1 MTWVDLLLLLILA
14 GGITTF
20 GRKRLRKHNPVYKGI
35 ERDFASH
42 CALSIEESPLLQLS
56 TTPEGA
62 TPRYLVVDTE
72 TIRYLHD
79 TLDETQLSAIDT
91 PLLAS
96 LSWLLLDEELRVVR
110 SEDHLL
116 LSGVPITSE
125 ATDYHQLTTEF
136 VAGHGE
142 PPQAVLELFLRD
154 LETTQ
159 MIVGHSLAFHLAVL
173 AHDLQHYQLPSESL
187 RSKRRF
193 CTMRQGI
200 NYLISHY
207 QADPLQTRI
216 SLETLYSK
224 LLWGRENI
232 EIIYQLKSRHDVVLA
247 THCFIKL
254 YKDPTSAADS

>member
-14 GGITTF
+14 CGITTF
-20 GRKRLRKHNPVYKGI
+20 GRRRLRKHNPVYKGV
-35 ERDFASH
+35 ERDFAPH
-42 CALSIEESPLLQLS
+42 CALSIEESPLLQLGS
-56 TTPEGA
+56 APDGA

-72 TIRYLHD
+72 TVCYLHD
-79 TLDETQLSAIDT
+79 TLDKTQLTSIDT

-142 PPQAVLELFLRD
+142 APQAVLELFLRD
-154 LETTQ
+154 LESVQ
-159 MIVGHSLAFHLAVL
+159 MLVGHSLAFHLAVL

-187 RSKRRF
+187 WSRRQF

-216 SLETLYSK
+216 SLESLYSK
-224 LLWGRENI
+224 LLWGREEL

-254 YKDPTSAADS
+254 YRDPTTADS

>member
-14 GGITTF
+14 CGITTF
-20 GRKRLRKHNPVYKGI
+20 GRRRLRKHNPVYKGV

-42 CALSIEESPLLQLS
+42 CALSIEESPLLQLGS
-56 TTPEGA
+56 APDGA

-72 TIRYLHD
+72 TVCYLHD
-79 TLDETQLSAIDT
+79 TLDKTQLASIDT

-96 LSWLLLDEELRVVR
+96 LSWLLLDDELRVVR

-142 PPQAVLELFLRD
+142 APQAVLELFLRD
-154 LETTQ
+154 LESVQ
-159 MIVGHSLAFHLAVL
+159 MLVGHSLAFHLAVL

-187 RSKRRF
+187 WSRRQF

-216 SLETLYSK
+216 SLESLYSK
-224 LLWGRENI
+224 LLWGREEL

-254 YKDPTSAADS
+254 YRDPTTADS

>member
-14 GGITTF
+14 CGITTF
-20 GRKRLRKHNPVYKGI
+20 GRRRLRKHNPVYKGV

-42 CALSIEESPLLQLS
+42 CALSIEESPLLQLGS
-56 TTPEGA
+56 APDGA

-72 TIRYLHD
+72 TVCYLHD
-79 TLDETQLSAIDT
+79 TLDKTQLASIDT

-142 PPQAVLELFLRD
+142 APQAVLELFLRD
-154 LETTQ
+154 LESVQ
-159 MIVGHSLAFHLAVL
+159 VLVGHSLAFHLAIL

-187 RSKRRF
+187 WSRRQF

-216 SLETLYSK
+216 SLESLYSK
-224 LLWGRENI
+224 LLWGREEL

-254 YKDPTSAADS
+254 YRDPTTADS

>member
-14 GGITTF
+14 CGITTF
-20 GRKRLRKHNPVYKGI
+20 GRRRLRKHNPVYKGV

-42 CALSIEESPLLQLS
+42 CALSIEESPLLQLGS
-56 TTPEGA
+56 APDGA

-72 TIRYLHD
+72 TVCYLHD
-79 TLDETQLSAIDT
+79 TLDKTQLTSIDT

-96 LSWLLLDEELRVVR
+96 LSWLLLDDELRVVR

-116 LSGVPITSE
+116 LSGVPITNE

-142 PPQAVLELFLRD
+142 APQAVLELFLRD
-154 LETTQ
+154 LESVQ
-159 MIVGHSLAFHLAVL
+159 MLVGHSLAFHLAVL

-187 RSKRRF
+187 WSRRQF

-216 SLETLYSK
+216 SLESLYSK
-224 LLWGRENI
+224 LLWGREEL

-254 YKDPTSAADS
+254 YRDPTTADS

>member
-14 GGITTF
+14 CGITTF
-20 GRKRLRKHNPVYKGI
+20 GRRRLRKHNPVYKGV

-42 CALSIEESPLLQLS
+42 CALSIEESPLLQLGS
-56 TTPEGA
+56 APDGA

-72 TIRYLHD
+72 TVCYLHD
-79 TLDETQLSAIDT
+79 TLDKEKFASIGT

-142 PPQAVLELFLRD
+142 TPQAVLELFLRD
-154 LETTQ
+154 LESVQ
-159 MIVGHSLAFHLAVL
+159 MLVGHSLAFHLAVL

-187 RSKRRF
+187 WSRRQF

-216 SLETLYSK
+216 SLESLYSK
-224 LLWGRENI
+224 LLWGREEL

-254 YKDPTSAADS
+254 YRDQPTAAS

>member
-14 GGITTF
+14 CGITTF
-20 GRKRLRKHNPVYKGI
+20 GRRRLRKHNPVYKGV

-42 CALSIEESPLLQLS
+42 CALSIEESPLLQLGS
-56 TTPEGA
+56 APDGA

-72 TIRYLHD
+72 TVCYLHD
-79 TLDETQLSAIDT
+79 TLDKTQLTSIDT

-96 LSWLLLDEELRVVR
+96 LSWLLLDDELRVVR

-142 PPQAVLELFLRD
+142 APQAVLELFLRD
-154 LETTQ
+154 LESVQ
-159 MIVGHSLAFHLAVL
+159 MLVGHSLAFHLAVL

-187 RSKRRF
+187 WSRRQF

-216 SLETLYSK
+216 SLESLYSK
-224 LLWGRENI
+224 LLWGREEL

-254 YKDPTSAADS
+254 YRDPTTADS

>member
-14 GGITTF
+14 CGITTF
-20 GRKRLRKHNPVYKGI
+20 GRRRLRKHNPVYKGV

-42 CALSIEESPLLQLS
+42 CALSIEESPLLQLGS
-56 TTPEGA
+56 APDGA

-72 TIRYLHD
+72 TVCYLHD
-79 TLDETQLSAIDT
+79 TIDKTQLTSIDT

-96 LSWLLLDEELRVVR
+96 LSWLLLDDELRVVR

-116 LSGVPITSE
+116 LSGVPITNE

-142 PPQAVLELFLRD
+142 APQAVLELFLRD
-154 LETTQ
+154 LESVQ
-159 MIVGHSLAFHLAVL
+159 MLVGHSLAFHLAVL
-173 AHDLQHYQLPSESL
+173 AHDLQHYQLPCESL
-187 RSKRRF
+187 GARRQF

-216 SLETLYSK
+216 SLESLYSK
-224 LLWGRENI
+224 LLWGREEM

-254 YKDPTSAADS
+254 YRDPTTADS

>member
-14 GGITTF
+14 CGITTF
-20 GRKRLRKHNPVYKGI
+20 GRRRLRKHNPVYKGV

-42 CALSIEESPLLQLS
+42 CALSIEESPLLQLGS
-56 TTPEGA
+56 APDGA

-72 TIRYLHD
+72 TVCYLHD
-79 TLDETQLSAIDT
+79 TLDKTQLTSIDT

-96 LSWLLLDEELRVVR
+96 LSWLLLDDELRVVR

-142 PPQAVLELFLRD
+142 APQAVLELFLRD
-154 LETTQ
+154 LESVQ
-159 MIVGHSLAFHLAVL
+159 MLVGHSLAFHLAIL
-173 AHDLQHYQLPSESL
+173 AHDLQHYQLPSDSL
-187 RSKRRF
+187 WSRRQF

-216 SLETLYSK
+216 SLESLYSK
-224 LLWGRENI
+224 LLWGREEL

-254 YKDPTSAADS
+254 YRDQPTADS

>member
-14 GGITTF
+14 CGITTF
-20 GRKRLRKHNPVYKGI
+20 GRRRLRKHNPVYKGV

-42 CALSIEESPLLQLS
+42 CALSIEESPLLQLGS
-56 TTPEGA
+56 APDGA

-72 TIRYLHD
+72 TVCYLHD
-79 TLDETQLSAIDT
+79 TLDKTQLASIDT

-142 PPQAVLELFLRD
+142 APQAVLELFLRD
-154 LETTQ
+154 LESVQ
-159 MIVGHSLAFHLAVL
+159 MLVGHSLAFHLAIL

-187 RSKRRF
+187 WSRRQF

-216 SLETLYSK
+216 SLESLYSK
-224 LLWGRENI
+224 LLWGREEL

-254 YKDPTSAADS
+254 YRDPTTADS

>member
-14 GGITTF
+14 CGITTF
-20 GRKRLRKHNPVYKGI
+20 GRRRLRKHNPIYKGV

-42 CALSIEESPLLQLS
+42 CALSIEESPLLQLGS
-56 TTPEGA
+56 APDGA

-72 TIRYLHD
+72 TVCYLHD
-79 TLDETQLSAIDT
+79 TLDKTQLASIDT

-96 LSWLLLDEELRVVR
+96 LSWLLLDDELRVVR

-116 LSGVPITSE
+116 LSGVPITNE

-142 PPQAVLELFLRD
+142 APQAVLELFLRD
-154 LETTQ
+154 LESVQ
-159 MIVGHSLAFHLAVL
+159 MLVGHSLAFHLAIL

-187 RSKRRF
+187 WSRRQF

-216 SLETLYSK
+216 SLESLYSK
-224 LLWGRENI
+224 LLWGREEL

-254 YKDPTSAADS
+254 YRDPTTADS

>member
-14 GGITTF
+14 CGITTF
-20 GRKRLRKHNPVYKGI
+20 GRRRLRKHNPVYKGV

-42 CALSIEESPLLQLS
+42 CALSIEESPLLQLGS
-56 TTPEGA
+56 APDGA

-72 TIRYLHD
+72 TVCYLHD
-79 TLDETQLSAIDT
+79 TLDKTQLASID
-91 PLLAS
+91 LAS

-142 PPQAVLELFLRD
+142 APQAVLELFLRD
-154 LETTQ
+154 LESVQ
-159 MIVGHSLAFHLAVL
+159 MLVGHSLAFHLAIL

-187 RSKRRF
+187 WSRRQF

-224 LLWGRENI
+224 LLWGREGL
-232 EIIYQLKSRHDVVLA
+232 EILYQLKSRHDVILA

-254 YKDPTSAADS
+254 YRDPTTADS

>member
-14 GGITTF
+14 CGITTF
-20 GRKRLRKHNPVYKGI
+20 GRRRLRKHNPVYKGV

-42 CALSIEESPLLQLS
+42 CALSIEESPLLQLGS
-56 TTPEGA
+56 APDGA

-72 TIRYLHD
+72 TVCYLHD
-79 TLDETQLSAIDT
+79 TLDKTQLTSIDT

-96 LSWLLLDEELRVVR
+96 LSWLLLDDELRVVR
-110 SEDHLL
+110 SEDQLL
-116 LSGVPITSE
+116 LSGVPITNE

-142 PPQAVLELFLRD
+142 APQAVLELFLRD
-154 LETTQ
+154 LESVQ
-159 MIVGHSLAFHLAVL
+159 MLVGHSLAFHLAIL

-187 RSKRRF
+187 WSRRQF

-216 SLETLYSK
+216 SLESLYSK
-224 LLWGRENI
+224 LLWGREEL

-254 YKDPTSAADS
+254 YRDPTTADS

>member
-14 GGITTF
+14 CGITTF
-20 GRKRLRKHNPVYKGI
+20 GRRRLRKHNPVYKGV

-42 CALSIEESPLLQLS
+42 CALSIEESSLLQLGS
-56 TTPEGA
+56 APDGA

-72 TIRYLHD
+72 TVCYLHD
-79 TLDETQLSAIDT
+79 TLDKTQLTSIDT

-142 PPQAVLELFLRD
+142 APQAVLELFLRD
-154 LETTQ
+154 LESVQ
-159 MIVGHSLAFHLAVL
+159 MLVGHSLAFHLAIL

-187 RSKRRF
+187 WSRRQF

-200 NYLISHY
+200 NFLISHY

-216 SLETLYSK
+216 SLESLYSK
-224 LLWGRENI
+224 LLWGREEL

-254 YKDPTSAADS
+254 YRDPTTADS

>member
-14 GGITTF
+14 CGITTF
-20 GRKRLRKHNPVYKGI
+20 GRRRLRKHNPVYKGV

-42 CALSIEESPLLQLS
+42 CALSIEESPLLQLGS
-56 TTPEGA
+56 APDGA

-72 TIRYLHD
+72 TVCYLHD
-79 TLDETQLSAIDT
+79 TLDKTQLSSIDT

-116 LSGVPITSE
+116 LSGIPITSE

-142 PPQAVLELFLRD
+142 APQAVLELFLRD
-154 LETTQ
+154 LESVQ
-159 MIVGHSLAFHLAVL
+159 MLVGHSLAFHLAIL

-187 RSKRRF
+187 WSRRQF

-216 SLETLYSK
+216 SLESLYSK
-224 LLWGRENI
+224 LLWGREEL

-254 YKDPTSAADS
+254 YRDPTTADS

>member
-14 GGITTF
+14 CGITTF
-20 GRKRLRKHNPVYKGI
+20 GRRRLRKHNPVYKGV

-42 CALSIEESPLLQLS
+42 CALSIEESPLLRLGS
-56 TTPEGA
+56 APDGA

-72 TIRYLHD
+72 TVCYLHD
-79 TLDETQLSAIDT
+79 TLDKTQLASIDT

-116 LSGVPITSE
+116 LSGIPITSE

-142 PPQAVLELFLRD
+142 APQAVLELFLRD
-154 LETTQ
+154 LESVQ
-159 MIVGHSLAFHLAVL
+159 MLVGHSLAFHLAIL
-173 AHDLQHYQLPSESL
+173 AHDLQHYQLPCESL
-187 RSKRRF
+187 GARRQF

-216 SLETLYSK
+216 SLESLYSK
-224 LLWGRENI
+224 LLWGREEL
-232 EIIYQLKSRHDVVLA
+232 EIIYQLKSRPPVVLA

-254 YKDPTSAADS
+254 YRDPPTADS

>member
-14 GGITTF
+14 CGITTF
-20 GRKRLRKHNPVYKGI
+20 GRRRLRKHNPVYKGV

-42 CALSIEESPLLQLS
+42 CALSIEESPLLQLGS
-56 TTPEGA
+56 APDGA

-72 TIRYLHD
+72 TVCYLHD
-79 TLDETQLSAIDT
+79 TLDKTQLTSIDT

-142 PPQAVLELFLRD
+142 APQAVLELFLRD
-154 LETTQ
+154 LESVQ
-159 MIVGHSLAFHLAVL
+159 MLVGHSLAFHLAIL

-187 RSKRRF
+187 WSRRQF

-216 SLETLYSK
+216 SLESLYSK
-224 LLWGRENI
+224 LLWGREEL

-254 YKDPTSAADS
+254 YRDPTTADS

>member
-14 GGITTF
+14 CGITTF
-20 GRKRLRKHNPVYKGI
+20 GRRRLRKHNPVYKGV

-42 CALSIEESPLLQLS
+42 CALSIEESPLLQLGS
-56 TTPEGA
+56 APDGT

-72 TIRYLHD
+72 TVCYLHD
-79 TLDETQLSAIDT
+79 TLDKTQLTSIDT

-96 LSWLLLDEELRVVR
+96 LSWLLLDDELRVVR

-116 LSGVPITSE
+116 LSGVPITNE

-142 PPQAVLELFLRD
+142 APQAVLELFLRD
-154 LETTQ
+154 LESVQ
-159 MIVGHSLAFHLAVL
+159 MLVGHSLAFHLAIL

-187 RSKRRF
+187 WSRRQF

-216 SLETLYSK
+216 SLESLYSK
-224 LLWGRENI
+224 LLWGREEL

-254 YKDPTSAADS
+254 YRDPTTADS

>member
-14 GGITTF
+14 CGITTF
-20 GRKRLRKHNPVYKGI
+20 GRKRLRKHNPVYKGL

-42 CALSIEESPLLQLS
+42 CVLSIEESPLLQLGS
-56 TTPEGA
+56 APAGA
-62 TPRYLVVDTE
+62 TPRYLVLDTE
-72 TIRYLHD
+72 TVCYLHD
-79 TLDETQLSAIDT
+79 TLDKEKFTSIDT

-110 SEDHLL
+110 SEDHIL

-142 PPQAVLELFLRD
+142 APQAVLELFLRD
-154 LETTQ
+154 LESVQ
-159 MIVGHSLAFHLAVL
+159 MIVGHRLAFHLAVL
-173 AHDLQHYQLPSESL
+173 AHDLQHYQLPNESL
-187 RSKRRF
+187 GSRRQF

-216 SLETLYSK
+216 SLESLYGK
-224 LLWGRENI
+224 LLWDREGL

-254 YKDPTSAADS
+254 YRDQPTAAS

>member
-14 GGITTF
+14 CGITTF
-20 GRKRLRKHNPVYKGI
+20 GRRRLRKHNPVYKGV

-42 CALSIEESPLLQLS
+42 CALSIEESPLLQLGS
-56 TTPEGA
+56 APDGA
-62 TPRYLVVDTE
+62 TPRYLVIDTE
-72 TIRYLHD
+72 TVCYLHD
-79 TLDETQLSAIDT
+79 TLDKTQLASIDT

-142 PPQAVLELFLRD
+142 APQAVLELFLRD
-154 LETTQ
+154 LESVQ
-159 MIVGHSLAFHLAVL
+159 MLVGHSLAFHLAVL

-187 RSKRRF
+187 WSRRQF

-216 SLETLYSK
+216 SLESLYSK
-224 LLWGRENI
+224 LLWGREEL

-254 YKDPTSAADS
+254 YRDPTTADS

>member
-14 GGITTF
+14 CGITTF
-20 GRKRLRKHNPVYKGI
+20 GRKRLRKHNPVYKGV

-42 CALSIEESPLLQLS
+42 CALSIEESPLLQLGS
-56 TTPEGA
+56 APDGA

-72 TIRYLHD
+72 TVCYLHD
-79 TLDETQLSAIDT
+79 TLDKTQLTSINT

-96 LSWLLLDEELRVVR
+96 LSWLLLDDELRVVR

-142 PPQAVLELFLRD
+142 APQAVLELFLRD
-154 LETTQ
+154 LESVQ
-159 MIVGHSLAFHLAVL
+159 MLVGHSLAFHLAVL
-173 AHDLQHYQLPSESL
+173 AHDLQHYQLPSDSL
-187 RSKRRF
+187 WSRRQF

-207 QADPLQTRI
+207 QADPLQARI
-216 SLETLYSK
+216 SLESLYSK
-224 LLWGRENI
+224 LLWGREEL

-254 YKDPTSAADS
+254 YRDQPTADS

>member
-20 GRKRLRKHNPVYKGI
+20 GRKRLRKHNPVYKGV

-56 TTPEGA
+56 TAPEGA

-72 TIRYLHD
+72 TVCYLHD
-79 TLDETQLSAIDT
+79 TLDETQLTSIDT

-116 LSGVPITSE
+116 LSGMPITSE

-154 LETTQ
+154 LEATQ
-159 MIVGHSLAFHLAVL
+159 MIVGHSLAFHLVVL

-187 RSKRRF
+187 QSKRSF

-224 LLWGRENI
+224 LLWGREDL

>member
-14 GGITTF
+14 CGITTF
-20 GRKRLRKHNPVYKGI
+20 GRRRLRKHNPVYKGV

-42 CALSIEESPLLQLS
+42 CALSIEESPLLQLGS
-56 TTPEGA
+56 APDGA
-62 TPRYLVVDTE
+62 TPRYLVIDTE
-72 TIRYLHD
+72 TVCYLHD
-79 TLDETQLSAIDT
+79 TLDKTQLTSIDT

-96 LSWLLLDEELRVVR
+96 LSWLLLDDELRVVR

-116 LSGVPITSE
+116 LSGIPITSE

-142 PPQAVLELFLRD
+142 APQAVLELFLRD
-154 LETTQ
+154 LESVQ
-159 MIVGHSLAFHLAVL
+159 MLVGHSLAFHLAVL
-173 AHDLQHYQLPSESL
+173 AHDLQHYQLPCESL
-187 RSKRRF
+187 GARRQF

-207 QADPLQTRI
+207 QADSLQTRI
-216 SLETLYSK
+216 SLESLYSK
-224 LLWGRENI
+224 LLWGRE
-232 EIIYQLKSRHDVVLA
+232 ELETIYQLKSRHDVVLA

-254 YKDPTSAADS
+254 YRDPTTADS

>member
-14 GGITTF
+14 CGITTF
-20 GRKRLRKHNPVYKGI
+20 GRKRLRKHNPVYKGL

-42 CALSIEESPLLQLS
+42 CVLSIEESPLLQLGS
-56 TTPEGA
+56 APAGA
-62 TPRYLVVDTE
+62 TPRYLVLDTE
-72 TIRYLHD
+72 TVCYLHD
-79 TLDETQLSAIDT
+79 TRDKEKFTSIDT

-142 PPQAVLELFLRD
+142 APQAVLELFLRD
-154 LETTQ
+154 LESVQ
-159 MIVGHSLAFHLAVL
+159 MLVGHSLAFHLAIL

-187 RSKRRF
+187 WSRRQF

-207 QADPLQTRI
+207 QADPLQTHI
-216 SLETLYSK
+216 SLESLYGK
-224 LLWGRENI
+224 LLWDREGL

-254 YKDPTSAADS
+254 YRDQPTAAS

>member
-14 GGITTF
+14 CGITTF
-20 GRKRLRKHNPVYKGI
+20 GRRRLRKHNPVYKGV

-42 CALSIEESPLLQLS
+42 CALSIEESPLLQLGS
-56 TTPEGA
+56 APDGA
-62 TPRYLVVDTE
+62 TPRYLVIDTE
-72 TIRYLHD
+72 TVCYLHD
-79 TLDETQLSAIDT
+79 TLDKTQLASIDT

-96 LSWLLLDEELRVVR
+96 LSWLLLDDELRVVR

-116 LSGVPITSE
+116 LSGAPITNE

-142 PPQAVLELFLRD
+142 APQAVLELFLRD
-154 LETTQ
+154 LESVQ

-173 AHDLQHYQLPSESL
+173 AHDLQHYQLPNESL
-187 RSKRRF
+187 GARRQF

-216 SLETLYSK
+216 SLESLYSK
-224 LLWGRENI
+224 LLWGREEL

-254 YKDPTSAADS
+254 YRDPTTADS

>member
-14 GGITTF
+14 CGITTF
-20 GRKRLRKHNPVYKGI
+20 GRRRLRKHNPVYKGV
-35 ERDFASH
+35 ERDFAPH
-42 CALSIEESPLLQLS
+42 CALSIEESPLLQLGS
-56 TTPEGA
+56 APDGA

-72 TIRYLHD
+72 TVCYLHD
-79 TLDETQLSAIDT
+79 TLDKTQLTSINT

-96 LSWLLLDEELRVVR
+96 LSWLLLDDELRVVR

-116 LSGVPITSE
+116 LSGVPITGE

-142 PPQAVLELFLRD
+142 APQAVLELFLRD
-154 LETTQ
+154 LESVQ
-159 MIVGHSLAFHLAVL
+159 MLVGHSLAFHLAVL
-173 AHDLQHYQLPSESL
+173 AHDLQHYQLLSDSL
-187 RSKRRF
+187 WSRRQF

-207 QADPLQTRI
+207 QADPLQARI
-216 SLETLYSK
+216 SLESLYSK
-224 LLWGRENI
+224 LLWGREEL

-254 YKDPTSAADS
+254 YRDQTTADS

>member
-14 GGITTF
+14 CGITTF
-20 GRKRLRKHNPVYKGI
+20 GRRRLRKHNPVYKGV

-42 CALSIEESPLLQLS
+42 CALSIEESPLLQLGS
-56 TTPEGA
+56 APDGA

-72 TIRYLHD
+72 TVCYLHD
-79 TLDETQLSAIDT
+79 TLDKTQLTSIDT

-142 PPQAVLELFLRD
+142 APQAVLELFLRD
-154 LETTQ
+154 LESVQ
-159 MIVGHSLAFHLAVL
+159 MLVGHSLAFHLAIL

-187 RSKRRF
+187 WSRRQF

-200 NYLISHY
+200 NFLISHY

-216 SLETLYSK
+216 SLESLYSK
-224 LLWGRENI
+224 LLWGREEL

-254 YKDPTSAADS
+254 YRDPTTADS

>member
-14 GGITTF
+14 CGITTF
-20 GRKRLRKHNPVYKGI
+20 GRRRLRKHNPVYKGV

-42 CALSIEESPLLQLS
+42 CALSIEESPLLQLGS
-56 TTPEGA
+56 APEGA

-72 TIRYLHD
+72 TVCYLHD
-79 TLDETQLSAIDT
+79 TLDKEKFAAIDT

-142 PPQAVLELFLRD
+142 APQAVLELFLKD
-154 LETTQ
+154 LESVQ

-187 RSKRRF
+187 WSRRQF

-207 QADPLQTRI
+207 QAAPLQTRI
-216 SLETLYSK
+216 SLESLYGK
-224 LLWGRENI
+224 LLWGRE
-232 EIIYQLKSRHDVVLA
+232 ELQIIYQLKSRHDVVLA

-254 YKDPTSAADS
+254 YRDQPTAAS

>member
-14 GGITTF
+14 CGITTF
-20 GRKRLRKHNPVYKGI
+20 GRKRLRKHNPVYKGL

-42 CALSIEESPLLQLS
+42 CVLSIEESPLLQLGS
-56 TTPEGA
+56 APAGA
-62 TPRYLVVDTE
+62 TPRYLVLDTE
-72 TIRYLHD
+72 TVCYLHD
-79 TLDETQLSAIDT
+79 TLDKEKFTSIDT

-142 PPQAVLELFLRD
+142 APQAVLELFLRD
-154 LETTQ
+154 LESVQ

-173 AHDLQHYQLPSESL
+173 AHDLQHYQLPNESL
-187 RSKRRF
+187 GSRRQF

-216 SLETLYSK
+216 NLESLYGK
-224 LLWGRENI
+224 LLWDREGL

-254 YKDPTSAADS
+254 YRDQPTADS

>member
-14 GGITTF
+14 CGITTF
-20 GRKRLRKHNPVYKGI
+20 GRRRLRKHNPVYKGV

-42 CALSIEESPLLQLS
+42 CALSIEESPLLQLGS
-56 TTPEGA
+56 APDGA

-72 TIRYLHD
+72 TVCYLHD
-79 TLDETQLSAIDT
+79 TLDKTQLASIDT

-96 LSWLLLDEELRVVR
+96 LSWLLLDDELRVVR

-116 LSGVPITSE
+116 LSGVPITNE

-142 PPQAVLELFLRD
+142 APQAVLELFLRD
-154 LETTQ
+154 LESVQ
-159 MIVGHSLAFHLAVL
+159 MLVGHSLAFHLAIL

-187 RSKRRF
+187 WSRRQF

-216 SLETLYSK
+216 SLESLYSK
-224 LLWGRENI
+224 LLWGREEL

-254 YKDPTSAADS
+254 YRDPTTADS

>member
-14 GGITTF
+14 CGITTF
-20 GRKRLRKHNPVYKGI
+20 GRKRLRKHNPVYKGL

-42 CALSIEESPLLQLS
+42 CVLSIEESPLLRLDS
-56 TTPEGA
+56 APAGA
-62 TPRYLVVDTE
+62 TPRYLVLDTE
-72 TIRYLHD
+72 TVCYLHD
-79 TLDETQLSAIDT
+79 TLDKEKFASIDT

-142 PPQAVLELFLRD
+142 APQAVLELFLRD
-154 LETTQ
+154 LESVQ
-159 MIVGHSLAFHLAVL
+159 MIVGHRLAFHLAVL
-173 AHDLQHYQLPSESL
+173 AHDLQHYQLPNESL
-187 RSKRRF
+187 GSRRQF

-216 SLETLYSK
+216 SLESLYSK
-224 LLWGRENI
+224 LLWGREEL

-254 YKDPTSAADS
+254 YRDQPTADS

>member
-14 GGITTF
+14 CGITTF
-20 GRKRLRKHNPVYKGI
+20 GRRRLRKHNPVYKGV

-42 CALSIEESPLLQLS
+42 CALSIEESPLLQLGS
-56 TTPEGA
+56 APDGA

-72 TIRYLHD
+72 TVCYLHD
-79 TLDETQLSAIDT
+79 TLDKTQLASIDT

-96 LSWLLLDEELRVVR
+96 LSWLLLDDELRVVR

-116 LSGVPITSE
+116 LSGIPITSE

-142 PPQAVLELFLRD
+142 APQAVLELFLRD
-154 LETTQ
+154 LESVQ
-159 MIVGHSLAFHLAVL
+159 MLVGHSLAFHLAVL
-173 AHDLQHYQLPSESL
+173 AHDLQHYQLPCESL
-187 RSKRRF
+187 GARRQF

-216 SLETLYSK
+216 SLESLYSK
-224 LLWGRENI
+224 LLWGREEL

-254 YKDPTSAADS
+254 YRDQPTAAS

>member
-14 GGITTF
+14 CGITTF
-20 GRKRLRKHNPVYKGI
+20 GRRRLRKHNPVYKGV

-42 CALSIEESPLLQLS
+42 CALSIEESPLLQLGS
-56 TTPEGA
+56 APDGA

-72 TIRYLHD
+72 TVCYLHD
-79 TLDETQLSAIDT
+79 TLDKTQLASIDT

-96 LSWLLLDEELRVVR
+96 LSWLLLDDELRVVR

-142 PPQAVLELFLRD
+142 APQAVLELFLRD
-154 LETTQ
+154 LESVQ
-159 MIVGHSLAFHLAVL
+159 MLVGHSLAFHLAVL

-187 RSKRRF
+187 WSRRQF

-216 SLETLYSK
+216 SLESLYSK
-224 LLWGRENI
+224 LLWGREEM

-254 YKDPTSAADS
+254 YRDPTTADS

>member
-14 GGITTF
+14 CGITTF
-20 GRKRLRKHNPVYKGI
+20 GRRRLRKHNPVYKGV

-42 CALSIEESPLLQLS
+42 CALSIEESPLLQLGS
-56 TTPEGA
+56 APDGA

-72 TIRYLHD
+72 TVCYLHD
-79 TLDETQLSAIDT
+79 TLDKTQLTSIDT

-96 LSWLLLDEELRVVR
+96 LSWLLLDDELRVVR

-142 PPQAVLELFLRD
+142 APQAVLELFLRD
-154 LETTQ
+154 LESVQ
-159 MIVGHSLAFHLAVL
+159 MLVGHSLAFHLAIL
-173 AHDLQHYQLPSESL
+173 AHDLQHYQLPSDSL
-187 RSKRRF
+187 WSRRQF

-216 SLETLYSK
+216 SLESLYSK
-224 LLWGRENI
+224 LLWGREEL

-254 YKDPTSAADS
+254 YRDPTTADS

>member
-14 GGITTF
+14 CGITTF
-20 GRKRLRKHNPVYKGI
+20 GRRRLRKHNPVYKGV

-42 CALSIEESPLLQLS
+42 CALSIEESPLLQLGS
-56 TTPEGA
+56 APDGA

-72 TIRYLHD
+72 TVCYLHD
-79 TLDETQLSAIDT
+79 TLDKTQLTSIDT

-142 PPQAVLELFLRD
+142 APQAVLELFLRD
-154 LETTQ
+154 LESVQ
-159 MIVGHSLAFHLAVL
+159 MLVGHSLAFHLAIL

-187 RSKRRF
+187 WSRRQF

-200 NYLISHY
+200 NFLISHY

-216 SLETLYSK
+216 SLESLYSK
-224 LLWGRENI
+224 LLWGHEEL

-254 YKDPTSAADS
+254 YRDPTTADS

>member
-14 GGITTF
+14 CGITTF
-20 GRKRLRKHNPVYKGI
+20 GRKRLRKHNPVYKGV

-42 CALSIEESPLLQLS
+42 CALSIEESPLLQLGS
-56 TTPEGA
+56 APDGA
-62 TPRYLVVDTE
+62 TPRYLVIDTE
-72 TIRYLHD
+72 TVCYLHD
-79 TLDETQLSAIDT
+79 TLDKTQLASIDT

-96 LSWLLLDEELRVVR
+96 LSWLLLDDELRVVR

-142 PPQAVLELFLRD
+142 APQAVLELFLRD
-154 LETTQ
+154 LESVQ
-159 MIVGHSLAFHLAVL
+159 MLVGHSLAFHLAIL

-187 RSKRRF
+187 WSRRQF

-216 SLETLYSK
+216 SLESLYSK
-224 LLWGRENI
+224 LLWGREEL

-254 YKDPTSAADS
+254 YRDPTTADS